1 MDDTNLLHI
10 NLTKDEQVE
19 DVHVAIQESVNS
31 WGNLLIA
38 TGRVLQPSKCFYSII
53 LFEWTHGEW
62 KYATINLRGEYGI
75 TVSLPGSSK
84 AAISHKSIG
93 HAKKTLGAMTSLD
106 GNSSASICMMQ
117 DKAQQWI
124 NNVCHGHLHRQNVW
138 FSLKVQFWPCIGY
151 NLCSSTASFQELDR
165 ALHRQYYQILPLADS
180 LHYSH
185 GELDNRR
192 RFLWFR
198 SPAPWC

>member
-1 MDDTNLLHI
+1 M
-10 NLTKDEQVE
+10 
-19 DVHVAIQESVNS
+19 
-31 WGNLLIA
+31 
-38 TGRVLQPSKCFYSII
+38 LQPSKCFYSII

-62 KYATINLRGEYGI
+62 KYATINLRGEYGM
-75 TVSLPGSSK
+75 TVPLPSSSK

-124 NNVCHGHLHRQNVW
+124 NDVCHGHLHRQNVW

-198 SPAPWC
+198 SPAPWCSVDSPSGRATAKT